1 MIAALYVDARGPY
14 MDMHGVD
21 PWTIDRDAR
30 LYDGP
35 SSVVAHPPCAD
46 WSRLS
51 GRAKLVEGRR
61 ECGPRAVEQVQ
72 AFGGVLEHPAWSKLW
87 HECDLPRPGE
97 FADDLGGWTIAVDQC
112 AWGHRA
118 RKATWLYIV
127 GVHRSNVRPVLG
139 GGVPTRVITTSK
151 RGERL
156 LKMSSLEARVTLPAF
171 AEFLVSIARSAS

>member
-14 MDMHGVD
+14 LDMPGVD

-51 GRAKLVEGRR
+51 AFAKDDPARRA
-61 ECGPRAVEQVQ
+61 CGPRAVEQVRK
-72 AFGGVLEHPAWSKLW
+72 FGGVLEHPSFSKLW
-87 HECDLPRPGE
+87 HHEDMPRPGE
-97 FADDLGGWTIAVDQC
+97 FCDEWGGWTLDVRQC
-112 AWGHRA
+112 DWGH
-118 RKATWLYIV
+118 KAEKRTWLYIV
-127 GVHRSNVRPVLG
+127 GVPNLG
-139 GGVPTRVITTSK
+139 VTPLTGGSPTHVVTTS
-151 RGERL
+151 RGRPDLPEMGKVERRL
-156 LKMSSLEARVTLPAF
+156 TPPAF